1 MKFFLKLFDDSVFH
15 LNKNN
20 FIFFIVVFKIKTL
33 CFTKVKRSKCFFVK
47 IIEKIKMIFIKMTET
62 AKKIDSNENN
72 QLGAI
77 LSKLIDSTGMELS
90 DFCRKVN
97 IGYSTVYSMMNGVNV
112 SPRVL
117 TLLPIAKFFDISLEQ
132 LMGVEE
138 LNKERKTKSIKIEP
152 NKKNTVWE
160 SKLFTQ
166 CTSLVNK
173 VLAKRDGKIGVDQ
186 YLEIVKEVYIYTV
199 TKKLTKPDANF
210 VEWFSKH
217 HLGY

>member
-1 MKFFLKLFDDSVFH
+1 
-15 LNKNN
+15 
-20 FIFFIVVFKIKTL
+20 
-33 CFTKVKRSKCFFVK
+33 
-47 IIEKIKMIFIKMTET
+47 MIFIKMTET
-62 AKKIDSNENN
+62 AKKIDSNETN

-97 IGYSTVYSMMNGVNV
+97 TGYSTVYSMMNGVNV

-132 LMGVEE
+132 LMGIEE
-138 LNKERKTKSIKIEP
+138 LNKARKTKSIKIEP

-160 SKLFTQ
+160 SKLFNQ
-166 CTSLVNK
+166 CASLVNK
-173 VLAKRDGKIGVDQ
+173 LLAKRDGKIGVDQ
-186 YLEIVKEVYIYTV
+186 YLEIIKEVYIYTV

-210 VEWFSKH
+210 VEWFAKH